1 MAMPETLPSQPGQHG
16 WRHPLSHLF
25 HAPLGPGSHLGLL
38 LLLAIIAAAGSLAL
52 GADAN
57 WDLRNYHLYNPW
69 ALLEGRW
76 EQDMGWNVQWF
87 LNPIPQLPYY
97 ALVSL
102 WPDNLVPVTALMGI
116 PGALVA
122 WAMLLLYRELGR
134 LFSVPAWL
142 LGIAWIASC
151 TGAVTIGQLG
161 TTFND
166 LAVTFIVLL
175 GCLCVLRGLREGDDR
190 WWPALGFFA
199 FGAAMG
205 LKITF
210 ALFVLGPALAWF
222 FTRPRFS
229 ALWPGA
235 LASLLGLLLVGGWW
249 FALLQLRYESPLF
262 PFFNSFFESPW
273 WAPISERD
281 PRFDPQGLMQW
292 LFYPFY
298 WWRANVTVS
307 EVPFADGRISLGLLA
322 AIAALWPWKGLAIN
336 QRRGLRFI
344 GLLLLFTYLIWL
356 KQFAI
361 YRYMLP
367 LELLAPWLL
376 LAVLAAMAQG
386 RQGAAWSAA
395 LTGSGVALFALLIV
409 TTQPPNWGRVSPS
422 QPSLIQITSPID
434 TENALVAVAQGDPP
448 LNYLAVGLPGPSH
461 FISVNPLLNADTL
474 TGERARQFLNSAEQ
488 RYWVTPAPAEANGP
502 HGWAACFGLQL
513 QVDDCQPL
521 QANDPGVPALEICPL
536 RAHPNPPPQAEVC
549 Q

>member
-1 MAMPETLPSQPGQHG
+1 MAAPEHPPVKAYHTG
-16 WRHPLSHLF
+16 WQRPLAHLF
-25 HAPLGPGSHLGLL
+25 YAPLGPGAHLGIL
-38 LLLAIIAAAGSLAL
+38 LLLAIMAAAGSIAL

-76 EQDMGWNVQWF
+76 QADMGWNVQWF

-97 ALVSL
+97 ALVNI
-102 WPDNLVPVTALMGI
+102 WPDNLLPVTALMGL

-122 WAMLLLYRELGR
+122 WAMLLLYRELAR
-134 LFSVPAWL
+134 TFTVPAWL
-142 LGIAWIASC
+142 LALAWLASC
-151 TGAVTIGQLG
+151 SGAVTIGQLG

-210 ALFVLGPALAWF
+210 ALFVVGPALAWF
-222 FTRPRFS
+222 FTRPRFN

-235 LASLLGLLLVGGWW
+235 LASIAGLLLVGGWW
-249 FALLQLRYESPLF
+249 FALLQVRYESPLF
-262 PFFNSFFESPW
+262 PFFNSVFESPW
-273 WAPISERD
+273 WAPITERD
-281 PRFDPQGLMQW
+281 GRFDPQGLLQW

-298 WWRANVTVS
+298 WWRANLLVS

-322 AIAALWPWKGLAIN
+322 ALAALWPWKGLAID
-336 QRRGLRFI
+336 QRRALRFI
-344 GLLLLFTYLIWL
+344 GLLLLFTYLVWL

-367 LELLAPWLL
+367 LELLSPWLI
-376 LAVLAAMAQG
+376 LAVLAAIAQG
-386 RQGAAWSAA
+386 QGKAAWGYPLWGAGLA
-395 LTGSGVALFALLIV
+395 MFALVIV
-409 TTQPPNWGRVSPS
+409 TTQPPNWGRVPAT
-422 QPSLIQITSPID
+422 QPSLLHVTSPIN
-434 TENALVAVAQGDPP
+434 TQGALVAVAQGDPP
-448 LNYLAVGLPGPSH
+448 LNYLAVGLPGPQH
-461 FISVNPLLNADTL
+461 FISVNPHLHTDTM
-474 TGERARQFLNSAEQ
+474 TGQRARQLLESQAQ

-513 QVDDCQPL
+513 QVDACEPL
-521 QANDPGVPALEICPL
+521 QVSDHGVPQLLICPL
-536 RAHPNPPPQAEVC
+536 QTHPNPPPQAEVC

>member
-1 MAMPETLPSQPGQHG
+1 MATPDTLPAQPGQAS
-16 WRHPLSHLF
+16 WRSPVTRLF
-25 HAPLGPGSHLGLL
+25 HAPLTPANHLGVL
-38 LLLAIIAAAGSLAL
+38 LLLAIIAAAGSIAL

-76 EQDMGWNVQWF
+76 QEDMGWNVQWF

-97 ALVSL
+97 ALVSV
-102 WPDNLVPVTALMGI
+102 WPDNLLPVTALMGV

-134 LFSVPAWL
+134 LFNVPAWL
-142 LGIAWIASC
+142 LALAWLASC

-166 LAVTFIVLL
+166 LAVTFVVLL
-175 GCLCVLRGLREGDDR
+175 GCLAILRGLREGDDR

-210 ALFVLGPALAWF
+210 ALFVVGPALAWF
-222 FTRPRFS
+222 FTRPRFN

-235 LASLLGLLLVGGWW
+235 LASIAGLLLVGGWW
-249 FALLQLRYESPLF
+249 FGLLQLRYESPLF
-262 PFFNSFFESPW
+262 PFFNSLFESPW
-273 WAPISERD
+273 WAPITERD

-298 WWRANVTVS
+298 WWRANVLVS

-322 AIAALWPWKGLAIN
+322 AFAALWPWKGLANN
-336 QRRGLRFI
+336 QRLALRFI
-344 GLLLLFTYLIWL
+344 GLMLLFTYLIWL

-367 LELLAPWLL
+367 LELLAPWLV
-376 LAVLAAMAQG
+376 LAVLAAIAQG
-386 RQGAAWSAA
+386 RAGRATPAWGAGLAM
-395 LTGSGVALFALLIV
+395 LVLVMV
-409 TTQPPNWGRVSPS
+409 TTQPPNWGRIPAN
-422 QPSLIQITSPID
+422 QPSLIQVTSPID
-434 TENALVAVAQGDPP
+434 TQGALVAVAQGDPP
-448 LNYLAVGLPGPSH
+448 LNYIALGLPGPSH
-461 FISVNPLLNADTL
+461 FISVNPLLHHDTI
-474 TGERARQFLNSAEQ
+474 TGERAREFLASTEQ
-488 RYWVTPAPAEANGP
+488 RYWVTPAPAEAEGP

-513 QVDDCQPL
+513 DVAACEPL
-521 QANDPGVPALEICPL
+521 SVNDPGVGQLLICPL
-536 RAHPNPPPQAEVC
+536 NAHPNPPPQAEVC